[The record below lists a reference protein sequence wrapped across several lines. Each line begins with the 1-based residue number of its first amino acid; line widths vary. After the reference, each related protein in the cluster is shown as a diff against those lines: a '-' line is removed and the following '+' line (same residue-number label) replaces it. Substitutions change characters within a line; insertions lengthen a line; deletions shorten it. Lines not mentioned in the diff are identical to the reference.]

1 MKMKLIVWVVVGST
15 FWGGTSLGVSRDV
28 EGDIASYERG
38 GQRAA
43 DPSEVEVAVPSGLKL
58 ILCLGQSNMAGR
70 GKMTEADRAVV
81 PNAYKLNASNRWV
94 RARSPYHFDK
104 AVAGVGPVDEF
115 VRRYL
120 KDHPGES
127 VGVVPCAVGGSSV
140 TTWKVYRNGTRGKNL
155 ETAVVRAQTAATNG
169 TYIAI
174 LWHQGET
181 DAAKWSEE
189 RMAKEYVADVA
200 TVARAVREVTGDGV
214 PFLVGEIGRWMRKD
228 GDHGA
233 RVNPYTDLVPTKVPR
248 CAVVSSEG
256 LANQDPH
263 HFTRESQLELG
274 TRYYAAWKTL
284 AEGDEDLN

>member
-1 MKMKLIVWVVVGST
+1 M
-15 FWGGTSLGVSRDV
+15 
-28 EGDIASYERG
+28 
-38 GQRAA
+38 
-43 DPSEVEVAVPSGLKL
+43 
-58 ILCLGQSNMAGR
+58 
-70 GKMTEADRAVV
+70 
-81 PNAYKLNASNRWV
+81 
-94 RARSPYHFDK
+94 
-104 AVAGVGPVDEF
+104 
-115 VRRYL
+115 
-120 KDHPGES
+120 
-127 VGVVPCAVGGSSV
+127 
-140 TTWKVYRNGTRGKNL
+140 WKVYRNGTRGKNL

-200 TVARAVREVTGDGV
+200 SVARAVREVTGDGV
-214 PFLVGEIGRWMRKD
+214 PFLVGEIGRWMRND

-248 CAVVSSEG
+248 CAAVSSEG